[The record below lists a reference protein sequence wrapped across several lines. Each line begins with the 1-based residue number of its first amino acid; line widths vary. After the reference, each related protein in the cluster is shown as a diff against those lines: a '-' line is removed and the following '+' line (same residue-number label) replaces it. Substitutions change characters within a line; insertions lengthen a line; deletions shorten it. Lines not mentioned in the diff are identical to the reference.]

1 MATEHD
7 EQALMDELDAAMEAG
22 NTDKIIEISALIDGD
37 DGETGGNDTATPA
50 VPDVPEDKQLESESA
65 QDNAPLS
72 VDDSQVDVSQIPVPD
87 MKKPPALVDEPD
99 TQLTVQEQQQVEE
112 MQARLALYEKQLQE
126 NGLNPEKLPH
136 EVSVSQEELD
146 ELKADLDELGP
157 LGSVT
162 LKLTQMFG
170 NLQQQLNQQNQA
182 PKPEEAEQVDPFE
195 AVDGLKAV
203 MDNPVT
209 KALAIRIDNALKADP
224 IWQDVPMV
232 ERFKSV
238 VAEVQRQQQ
247 AKQPAPR
254 DTAKPEDFAPHSIAS
269 AQAHSDPQS
278 SQLNQLQNLSEE
290 ELGSVTSGMSVEQL
304 ESLLETL

>member
-7 EQALMDELDAAMEAG
+7 EQALLEELEAAMEAG
-22 NTDKIIEISALIDGD
+22 NTDKIIEISALIDGA

-50 VPDVPEDKQLESESA
+50 VPEVSEDKQLESESA
-65 QDNAPLS
+65 QQNASLS
-72 VDDSQVDVSQIPVPD
+72 VDDSQVDVSHIPLPNVQD
-87 MKKPPALVDEPD
+87 MPALVDEPD
-99 TQLTVQEQQQVEE
+99 AQLSVKEQQQVEE
-112 MQARLALYEKQLQE
+112 LQARLALYERQLQE

-162 LKLTQMFG
+162 YKLTQMFG
-170 NLQQQLNQQNQA
+170 TLQQQLNQQNQT
-182 PKPEEAEQVDPFE
+182 PLRKEVEVDPFV

-203 MDNPVT
+203 MENPVT
-209 KALAIRIDNALKADP
+209 RALAVKIDDALKVDP
-224 IWQDVPMV
+224 KWQSVPEIV
-232 ERFKSV
+232 RFKSV

-247 AKQPAPR
+247 AQQPAQR
-254 DTAKPEDFAPHSIAS
+254 TQAKSADFAPYSIAS

-278 SQLNQLQNLSEE
+278 SQLNQLESMNESELS
-290 ELGSVTSGMSVEQL
+290 SVTSNMSVEQL
-304 ESLLETL
+304 ESLLDQL